1 MKMKNDNLQHLI
13 DCIDRIADDPDLPEY
28 LIKDAKTVQYTV
40 GSALSRLNHL
50 VSIAD

>member
-1 MKMKNDNLQHLI
+1 MKNDNLKYLI

-28 LIKDAKTVQYTV
+28 LIRDAKTVQYVV

-50 VSIAD
+50 VYVAD

>member
-1 MKMKNDNLQHLI
+1 MKRDNLKYLI

-28 LIKDAKTVQYTV
+28 LVKDAKTVQSVV

-50 VSIAD
+50 VYIAD